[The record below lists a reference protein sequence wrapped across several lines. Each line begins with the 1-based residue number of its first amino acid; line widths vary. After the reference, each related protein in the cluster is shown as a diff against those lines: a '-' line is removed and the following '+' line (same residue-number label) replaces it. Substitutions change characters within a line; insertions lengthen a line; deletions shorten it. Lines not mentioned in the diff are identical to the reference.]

1 MTIIS
6 LSQKLGTYS
15 ICCLQ
20 LKSAY
25 AIAKLRKTG
34 YSKQKFYKEA
44 VEMYKEINT
53 LMASGDKTSIR
64 KAVTENMYSA
74 LKNEIKQRESMWS
87 KVYWE
92 LVEPIVKIRTL
103 RARLATAQLLITWL
117 DTQEYYTIGVDQKD
131 LNKVFI
137 QLTLEFLAKQKFEA
151 YDSKGAVVAGDKTK
165 EVGLM
170 VLVRDIW
177 VFEKSLFHPG
187 AYWRLCGRIK
197 LAWLFSGEIEHKTNW
212 LQGGPEAVLHA
223 SLSVMHLVAF
233 LERYIGLKKT
243 LHEEGE
249 DMESK
254 TYTDVPIT
262 TSSTEE
268 EALQVLE
275 DTDID
280 AKIQVQREE
289 APPDKAP
296 KKMVS
301 INENVETI
309 KTSKKRNKKPK
320 RQEAEQQM
328 PLKSILK
335 APSDASNSQEP
346 QRLLSRANEWSK
358 WVLVILLFAFP
369 PPLIITLFLSPAFR
383 CKTKSKSNFPFNPI
397 YKDRSFNNPL
407 QRIAYFPQPIRFS
420 GCELPSK
427 VGTLKCGKVRQ
438 MESQEGVAAITNP
451 MRDLETVD
459 EDLVQQMVCDA
470 LVWSSLH
477 GLVVGDKNVQRS
489 GRTPGVGMVHAPFA
503 LLPLSFPESY
513 YSQACE
519 LAPIFNELVDRVSL
533 DGNFL
538 QGFTDQ
544 DIRLG
549 LHRSDYMLDEHT
561 KLLLQIE
568 LNTISCS
575 FPGLGTIV
583 SELHRSLLIH
593 YGEHLG
599 LDSKKIPGN
608 SSVSRFAEAMAKAWT
623 EYNNPRAVVM
633 VVAQSEERNMYDQH
647 WLCSKALYKVHIQLS
662 FLSLITHTMLQ
673 LFGKH
678 WLKLIC
684 KGNYFL
690 MEHFLCIGGQAVSV
704 VYFRAGYAPTDYPS
718 ESEWRARLLMEQSSA
733 IKCPSISYHLAGTK
747 KIQQE
752 LAKPNVLERFLDN
765 KEDIAK
771 VRKCFAGLWS
781 LDDSEIVG
789 KAIERPELYVMKPQR
804 EGGGPIFLISLCH
817 SFCCLQLYTLS
828 TGGNNVFEQGSE
840 EDAAYILMQRIF
852 PSESLA
858 YLMRDGVCHKDQAIS
873 ELGIYGAYLRNKDK
887 VIMNEQCGYLMRT
900 KISSSNEGGVAAG
913 FAVLDSIY
921 LT

>member
-1 MTIIS
+1 M
-6 LSQKLGTYS
+6 G
-15 ICCLQ
+15 
-20 LKSAY
+20 A
-25 AIAKLRKTG
+25 G
-34 YSKQKFYKEA
+34 YSS
-44 VEMYKEINT
+44 
-53 LMASGDKTSIR
+53 LCLSTS
-64 KAVTENMYSA
+64 THHHSFP
-74 LKNEIKQRESMWS
+74 L
-87 KVYWE
+87 
-92 LVEPIVKIRTL
+92 
-103 RARLATAQLLITWL
+103 TA
-117 DTQEYYTIGVDQKD
+117 
-131 LNKVFI
+131 
-137 QLTLEFLAKQKFEA
+137 
-151 YDSKGAVVAGDKTK
+151 
-165 EVGLM
+165 
-170 VLVRDIW
+170 
-177 VFEKSLFHPG
+177 FH
-187 AYWRLCGRIK
+187 C
-197 LAWLFSGEIEHKTNW
+197 
-212 LQGGPEAVLHA
+212 
-223 SLSVMHLVAF
+223 
-233 LERYIGLKKT
+233 KK
-243 LHEEGE
+243 
-249 DMESK
+249 
-254 TYTDVPIT
+254 
-262 TSSTEE
+262 
-268 EALQVLE
+268 
-275 DTDID
+275 
-280 AKIQVQREE
+280 
-289 APPDKAP
+289 
-296 KKMVS
+296 
-301 INENVETI
+301 
-309 KTSKKRNKKPK
+309 
-320 RQEAEQQM
+320 
-328 PLKSILK
+328 
-335 APSDASNSQEP
+335 
-346 QRLLSRANEWSK
+346 
-358 WVLVILLFAFP
+358 
-369 PPLIITLFLSPAFR
+369 
-383 CKTKSKSNFPFNPI
+383 KSKSNFPFNPI
-397 YKDRSFNNPL
+397 CKDRSFNNPL

-420 GCELPSK
+420 GCDLPSK
-427 VGTLKCGKVRQ
+427 VGTLKCGKVRK

-451 MRDLETVD
+451 TRDLETVD
-459 EDLVQQMVCDA
+459 EDLVQQMVYDA

-538 QGFTDQ
+538 QDSLTRTKKVDAFTSRLLDIHSKMLEINKKE

-593 YGEHLG
+593 YGEQLG

-647 WLCSKALYKVHIQLS
+647 WLCSV
-662 FLSLITHTMLQ
+662 
-673 LFGKH
+673 
-678 WLKLIC
+678 LKEKYNVTTIRKTLAEIDMQ
-684 KGNYFL
+684 GEL
-690 MEHFLCIGGQAVSV
+690 LPDGTLLVGGQAVSV
-704 VYFRAGYAPTDYPS
+704 VYFRAGYAPSDYPS

-804 EGGGPIFLISLCH
+804 EGGGNNI
-817 SFCCLQLYTLS
+817 YGEDVRETLLRLKK
-828 TGGNNVFEQGSE
+828 EGSE

-873 ELGIYGAYLRNKDK
+873 ELGIYGAYLRSKDK